1 MPNILAF
8 AGSTRR
14 DSFNRRALE
23 HAVAGARSAWL
34 DVTVLDLADYPLPIY
49 QGDEEAASGLPDNA
63 IRLKDLFKSHQ
74 GLLIACPEY
83 NSSITPLLKNTLDWI
98 SRPHGEESGLVP
110 YQNKVAALVS
120 ASAGQLGGLRGLVHV
135 RQILNTLGV
144 LVLPRQLAVARADV
158 ALGETPDAERIDDLQ
173 GIGKALAIAVRRWNA

>member
-34 DVTVLDLADYPLPIY
+34 DVTVLDLAEYPLPLY
-49 QGDEEAASGLPDNA
+49 QGDEEARAGLPDA
-63 IRLKDLFKSHQ
+63 VRHLKALFKSHQ

-98 SRPHGEESGLVP
+98 SRPDGEESGLVP
-110 YQNKVAALVS
+110 YQDKVAALVS
-120 ASAGQLGGLRGLVHV
+120 ASAGALGGMRGLVHV
-135 RQILNTLGV
+135 RQILTTLGV
-144 LVLPRQLAVARADV
+144 LVLPRQHAVARADV
-158 ALGETPDAERIDDLQ
+158 ALAEPDPKQIEALQ
-173 GIGKALAIAVRRWNA
+173 GVGKALAIAVRKWSA